1 MMTHIWGGYTTP
13 YYILKMEGMNHMF
26 SLGRSC
32 RYDMN
37 NDNTTDELIRTDG
50 TTKTVELFSY
60 FVYDDKRDKIIDS
73 IMLTDE
79 QANKLNNI
87 IAKLSDK
94 DSEAVLLRLIRS

>member
-1 MMTHIWGGYTTP
+1 
-13 YYILKMEGMNHMF
+13 MNNMF

-37 NDNTTDELIRTDG
+37 SDNTTDVVHTDG

-60 FVYDDKRDKIIDS
+60 FVYDDKHDKIIDS
-73 IMLTDE
+73 VMLTDE

-87 IAKLSDK
+87 ITKLSDK

>member
-1 MMTHIWGGYTTP
+1 
-13 YYILKMEGMNHMF
+13 MNNMF

-37 NDNTTDELIRTDG
+37 GDDTTDVIHTDG

-60 FVYDDKRDKIIDS
+60 FVYDDKHDKIIDS
-73 IMLTDE
+73 VMLTDE

-94 DSEAVLLRLIRS
+94 DSEAVLFRLIRS

>member
-1 MMTHIWGGYTTP
+1 
-13 YYILKMEGMNHMF
+13 MEGMNHMF
-26 SLGRSC
+26 SLGRAC

-37 NDNTTDELIRTDG
+37 SDSTDELIHTDG

-60 FVYDDKRDKIIDS
+60 FVYDDKHDKIIDS
-73 IMLTDE
+73 IMLTDD